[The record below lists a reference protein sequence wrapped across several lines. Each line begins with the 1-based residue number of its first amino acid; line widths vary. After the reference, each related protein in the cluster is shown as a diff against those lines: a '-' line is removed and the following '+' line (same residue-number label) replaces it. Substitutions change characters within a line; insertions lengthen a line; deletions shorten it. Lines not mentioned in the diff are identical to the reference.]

1 MQRSSRFLTDA
12 IIAVIVISAVIY
24 STTLLAAKVTNSSI
38 YRQSRIVSML
48 VQQESFD
55 IPGMLEDT
63 RNIELVVKFAG
74 ALATAY
80 INFELIPVGE
90 EGAFV
95 AVFESLNDNVDI
107 EGFEYHRKDLSIT
120 GTAVT
125 KADYE
130 SFLETLRERKRF
142 ASVEGSCYDYTKG
155 GVRFEILG
163 ISGAA
168 EAYPVF

>member
-1 MQRSSRFLTDA
+1 MQRASKPLTDA
-12 IIAVIVISAVIY
+12 IIAVIVIAAVIY
-24 STTLLAAKVTNSSI
+24 TTMLLAGKVVSSSI
-38 YRQSRIVSML
+38 YRQSRVVSML

-63 RNIELVVKFAG
+63 RNIELVIKFAG
-74 ALATAY
+74 ALTTAY

-90 EGAFV
+90 EATFV

-107 EGFEYHRKDLSIT
+107 EGFEYRRKDLSIT

-130 SFLETLRERKRF
+130 SFLQTLRERNRF
-142 ASVEGSCYDYTKG
+142 TSVEGSCYDSTKG

-163 ISGAA
+163 VSGAA
-168 EAYPVF
+168 G

>member
-1 MQRSSRFLTDA
+1 MQRSSRLLTDA
-12 IIAVIVISAVIY
+12 IIAVIVIAAVIY
-24 STTLLAAKVTNSSI
+24 STALLSAKVTSSSI

-48 VQQESFD
+48 VQQESLD
-55 IPGMLEDT
+55 ITGMLEDT
-63 RNIELVVKFAG
+63 RSIELVIKFAG

-80 INFELIPVGE
+80 INFEMIPVGE
-90 EGAFV
+90 ESAFV

-107 EGFEYHRKDLSIT
+107 EGFEYRRRDLSIT
-120 GTAVT
+120 GTATV

-142 ASVEGSCYDYTKG
+142 AYVEGSCYDSTEG

-163 ISGAA
+163 VSGAA
-168 EAYPVF
+168 EAYPAF